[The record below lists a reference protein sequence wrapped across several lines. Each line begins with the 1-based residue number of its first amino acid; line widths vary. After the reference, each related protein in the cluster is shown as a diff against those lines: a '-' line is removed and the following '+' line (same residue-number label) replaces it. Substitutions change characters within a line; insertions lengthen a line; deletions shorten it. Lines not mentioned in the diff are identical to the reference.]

1 MAKRKKNKNKSKNTT
16 HTPDPGPS
24 TLWRVVKILLLL
36 GVGYALGWN
45 FGYVS
50 GRDTALEASGSGS
63 TSGGASNTDA
73 YGRSPGHP
81 HYGHAHN

>member
-1 MAKRKKNKNKSKNTT
+1 VAKRKNNKNQNKSTT
-16 HTPDPGPS
+16 TNAAPGPS
-24 TLWRVVKILLLL
+24 NLWRVVKILLLL

-45 FGYVS
+45 FGWAS
-50 GRDTALEASGSGS
+50 GRDAAQVASGTGN

-81 HYGHAHN
+81 HFGHAHN